1 MYTQIAIKNTRYN
14 STESGTSSYELIDD
28 RHAIVRHL
36 RNEQRHAT
44 FNVEMLVGFEEAYIY
59 TQNGSPNSIE
69 TDITSLAPATS
80 KIFHRNTQTGTCLIL
95 VKEKNFTTDSKA
107 SAAKPL

>member
-28 RHAIVRHL
+28 RHTMVRHL

-44 FNVEMLVGFEEAYIY
+44 FNVEMLVGFVEAYIY

-69 TDITSLAPATS
+69 TDITSLAPGTF

>member
-1 MYTQIAIKNTRYN
+1 MYTQISIRNTGYN

-28 RHAIVRHL
+28 RLAIVHL

-44 FNVEMLVGFEEAYIY
+44 FNVEMLLEFVEAYIFIHKTGY
-59 TQNGSPNSIE
+59 LIQLKPI
-69 TDITSLAPATS
+69 SLRGTS

-95 VKEKNFTTDSKA
+95 AKEKDFTTDSKA
-107 SAAKPL
+107 STAEPL